1 MSDKAEKLFNAMNKI
16 DDGLI
21 GSALDCDGPGKLNNA
36 ITNIDDDIIEAA
48 LAATPETV
56 KAAPVTAFANRPW
69 VKWVAAAAVFVI
81 VAAAPFAMY
90 KLGVFR
96 SDNLAPPSSSAESDV
111 PEVTPSSES
120 DSGSSEPEGNFASE
134 PDSEA
139 EQTSN
144 SGAKPP
150 RSVYSSQGSA
160 NPSEGESGGQIS
172 HETPAEP
179 DDNNKTDYP
188 FDPDKIYGSGN
199 FELGAPSGESG
210 VFIKDD
216 MPALMYRIN
225 GENKRFNYLNST
237 IIRKSV
243 GMDLDGNGGYYIVD
257 QYVDAKGDTIMKYEG
272 SEELM
277 CFESEN
283 YQSLGNPDDLTLVDN
298 TDMSGIVGTVL
309 AKSAALKTDVTFDGL
324 ESASSSVRSS
334 ENEYYVTLTVDEGEV
349 DVCVDTVGRLLNLE
363 VKKFAQQL
371 PREKI
376 DIAVNKLLAKLV
388 ELKNN
393 DPDGIY
399 FVDSVHYEEWG
410 NAICVVFDVSHY
422 PDKDSDADNVY
433 QYYCVV

>member
-1 MSDKAEKLFNAMNKI
+1 MSKKAKRIFAAVN
-16 DDGLI
+16 D
-21 GSALDCDGPGKLNNA
+21 
-36 ITNIDDDIIEAA
+36 IDDDIIESA
-48 LAATPETV
+48 LSATPRSV
-56 KAAPVTAFANRPW
+56 KAARLTAFAKKPW
-69 VKWVAAAAVFVI
+69 LKWVAAAVAIVVIAAGTTLALKAIGSFGNDNFVAPNGSEGEAPGI
-81 VAAAPFAMY
+81 ISSSEGGEPNNSSEPAPEKDHGEASVPEENQGSNSSGSKNNGHTGSAAAP
-90 KLGVFR
+90 
-96 SDNLAPPSSSAESDV
+96 
-111 PEVTPSSES
+111 TPTDGENAA
-120 DSGSSEPEGNFASE
+120 GTGGGEH
-134 PDSEA
+134 
-139 EQTSN
+139 
-144 SGAKPP
+144 GA
-150 RSVYSSQGSA
+150 V
-160 NPSEGESGGQIS
+160 
-172 HETPAEP
+172 TPAEP

-216 MPALMYRIN
+216 MPAVMYRIN

-237 IIRKSV
+237 IIRKSA